1 MTCDG
6 RGGKGKK
13 SISVE
18 EFEEKLVME
27 SIGWK
32 LCFSTTKTKKQTN
45 LENQNQDHIKKYEE
59 SQII

>member
-18 EFEEKLVME
+18 EFEKLVME

-32 LCFSTTKTKKQTN
+32 LCFSTTKTKNKKTN
-45 LENQNQDHIKKYEE
+45 KPRKSELGSHQEI
-59 SQII
+59 